1 MVCFGVLWVGFFVFL
16 QGLGVFLQ
24 FFFWLV
30 CCFGFFCIFVVFRF
44 RGSCLVFFCFCCWL
58 LLVLVVFL
66 VVVFLVFFFG
76 RFCFCLLFVVFW
88 VFL

>member
-44 RGSCLVFFCFCCWL
+44 RGSCLVFFLFL
-58 LLVLVVFL
+58 LLAFVGFGC
-66 VVVFLVFFFG
+66 FFGGCFFGFFF
-76 RFCFCLLFVVFW
+76 W
-88 VFL
+88 